1 MNISYLLYQAER
13 TRSAAEQREVDVQA
27 GEIAAAFAQ
36 LRGAGRRA
44 VSRRQQAGHQGTRRA
59 GRRATPVT
67 VSCAVPRPR

>member
-36 LRGAGRRA
+36 LSRAGRRA
-44 VSRRQQAGHQGTRRA
+44 VSRHQKTGGKETRRA
-59 GRRATPVT
+59 DRRTTPVT
-67 VSCAVPRPR
+67 VSCAIPRPR